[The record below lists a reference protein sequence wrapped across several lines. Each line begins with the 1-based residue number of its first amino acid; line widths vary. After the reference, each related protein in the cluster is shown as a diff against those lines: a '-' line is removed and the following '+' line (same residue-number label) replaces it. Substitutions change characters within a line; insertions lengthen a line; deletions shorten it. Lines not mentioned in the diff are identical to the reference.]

1 MVWAIFCAR
10 TGRVGALWCLR
21 EKLFPDKQIQKLFFL
36 E

>member
-1 MVWAIFCAR
+1 MVWAIFCAH
-10 TGRVGALWCLR
+10 TGRVGALCCVR